1 VGVGAERVLRV
12 VVPTAPTDLT
22 SSILFTIYIMINGGL
37 TRRRVAPKRHT
48 ASVPSEDRGLLLEL
62 AYSVKARSA

>member
-1 VGVGAERVLRV
+1 MNV
-12 VVPTAPTDLT
+12 
-22 SSILFTIYIMINGGL
+22 GL

-62 AYSVKARSA
+62 AYSVKARSAQGSCGKLHATVQYG

>member
-1 VGVGAERVLRV
+1 VLRT

-22 SSILFTIYIMINGGL
+22 SSSHEIFVLVFINVGL

-62 AYSVKARSA
+62 ACTVKARSA